1 VAILGA
7 LILLGGIW
15 THPLQRLA
23 EDAATVTAGQLAPV
37 ETAYHL
43 DTRSENV
50 MALVTY
56 AAGTALIVTRSFWQ
70 PLAAGLALLF
80 ARFGPERWYWSAL
93 IGLNRLSDRLNV
105 IEVHDLRGRV
115 ATILAP
121 AGLLVAAGVAVTP
134 GGGTFR
140 IGQFARGDLPELVML
155 AVASLAALTA
165 ALASDHL
172 SLALVL
178 SGVGFS
184 LAVVYALLGAP
195 DVALVAVLIETIF
208 ALLFFGM
215 LTLLPRGEGPVTVVA
230 PERAGEPHKE
240 NRRRD
245 AALATIAAALAFV
258 VAWGILSKPAS
269 LQSVIADHIR
279 LAPAAHGKD
288 VVTVILADFRGLDT
302 MGEITVVGI
311 AFLGIATYLRRWRTR

>member
-1 VAILGA
+1 V
-7 LILLGGIW
+7 
-15 THPLQRLA
+15 
-23 EDAATVTAGQLAPV
+23 
-37 ETAYHL
+37 
-43 DTRSENV
+43 
-50 MALVTY
+50 
-56 AAGTALIVTRSFWQ
+56 
-70 PLAAGLALLF
+70 
-80 ARFGPERWYWSAL
+80 
-93 IGLNRLSDRLNV
+93 
-105 IEVHDLRGRV
+105 
-115 ATILAP
+115 
-121 AGLLVAAGVAVTP
+121 LVAAGVAVTP
-134 GGGTFR
+134 GGGTFNVGT
-140 IGQFARGDLPELVML
+140 ITRGNLPEMVML
-155 AVASLAALTA
+155 GVASLAAVTA

-215 LTLLPRGEGPVTVVA
+215 LALIPRDAGPVTVIA
-230 PERAGEPHKE
+230 PERASEPRVE
-240 NRRRD
+240 NRQRD
-245 AALATIAAALAFV
+245 AALAMVAGALAFA

-269 LQSVIADHIR
+269 LESVIADHIR
-279 LAPAAHGKD
+279 LTPAAHGKD